1 MPGCAGEEGAG
12 EWGWNSQGTGDGVEY
27 TLHRTVLCVIW
38 PWYVRGYFPLGR
50 ERVDGSQGAGELVG
64 AEGIEGTI
72 CEGDECMSP
81 I

>member
-1 MPGCAGEEGAG
+1 MCGGEGAG
-12 EWGWNSQGTGDGVEY
+12 ELEWNSHGTGDSVEY
-27 TLHRTVLCVIW
+27 TLHRTVLCVIR